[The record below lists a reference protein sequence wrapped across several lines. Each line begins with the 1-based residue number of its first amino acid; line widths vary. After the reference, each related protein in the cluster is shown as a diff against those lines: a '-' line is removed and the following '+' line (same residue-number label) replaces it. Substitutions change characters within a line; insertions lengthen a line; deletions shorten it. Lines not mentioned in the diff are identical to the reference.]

1 MSRNPVV
8 FGASECVLNAV
19 EGAFAR
25 ERVCLN
31 DDNPL
36 GVTGAGPSD
45 KGDGDGGRLGRKGGE
60 DGALFLGVP

>member
-8 FGASECVLNAV
+8 CETSECVLNAV
-19 EGAFAR
+19 EGVFAR

-36 GVTGAGPSD
+36 AVTGAGPSNI
-45 KGDGDGGRLGRKGGE
+45 GDGDGGRLGRKGGE
-60 DGALFLGVP
+60 DGVLFLGVP

>member
-8 FGASECVLNAV
+8 CGTSECVLNAV
-19 EGAFAR
+19 EGALAR

-36 GVTGAGPSD
+36 GVTGADASD
-45 KGDGDGGRLGRKGGE
+45 KGAGDGGRLGRKGGE
-60 DGALFLGVP
+60 DGALVLGVP

>member
-36 GVTGAGPSD
+36 GVTAGPSD
-45 KGDGDGGRLGRKGGE
+45 KGDGGRLGRKGGE
-60 DGALFLGVP
+60 DGVLFLGVP